1 MDNTTPDPKTTK
13 RIAIAA
19 TVCWILFFALGAL
32 VDTIPSR
39 IAISPASNL
48 ATMDEEELSI
58 ASYVLDPSSPNSSTD
73 NANNLDN
80 LKNRLMEWSMN
91 MESRHWCFRLLICM
105 TCYTPMN
112 LAILSILA
120 GIIGGGYFLNI
131 RPKLRET
138 GNHISTDILNNNV
151 VAGIRG
157 FLIFL
162 TLFTLMHMIVDDPLK
177 KFTQSQYFRISG
189 LFSVI
194 SFIAVY
200 YSCYKSERLPNR

>member
-1 MDNTTPDPKTTK
+1 MDNTTPEPKITK
-13 RIAIAA
+13 LIAIAA
-19 TVCWILFFALGAL
+19 TVCWIVFFGLGAL

-58 ASYVLDPSSPNSSTD
+58 ASYVLEPPSPNCSTD
-73 NANNLDN
+73 SANDLDK

-91 MESRHWCFRLLICM
+91 MESLHWCYRLLICM

-120 GIIGGGYFLNI
+120 GIIGGGYFLHS
-131 RPKLRET
+131 RPQLRET
-138 GNHISTDILNNNV
+138 GKHISTDVLNNNV

-157 FLIFL
+157 FLVFL
-162 TLFTLMHMIVDDPLK
+162 TLFTLMHIIVDDPFK
-177 KFTQSQYFRISG
+177 QFTQSQYFRISG

-200 YSCYKSERLPNR
+200 YSCYRSERLPNR